1 MCIFVKSKESQKVKY
16 FDEIYIFQ
24 NTPPPSLSFPF
35 YFDPEHRTQVLNHK
49 IEQKAKHTN

>member
-24 NTPPPSLSFPF
+24 NTPPPLSLLSILFWP
-35 YFDPEHRTQVLNHK
+35 R
-49 IEQKAKHTN
+49 A